1 MELNTR
7 DQINLLESRQL
18 ELRAIMQ
25 KSDEH
30 ALKCYK
36 SGLDFKKEYPEDWNA
51 YNKARLEY
59 NENETQLAEM
69 AELLKHEDESVEITE
84 DAIIESK
91 EGM

>member
-1 MELNTR
+1 MEQNTR

-25 KSDEH
+25 NSDEH

-59 NENETQLAEM
+59 NENEVSLAEM
-69 AELLKHEDESVEITE
+69 TELLEQEEASIEIAEDV
-84 DAIIESK
+84 IIEC
-91 EGM
+91 EGDM